1 MWREWLKM
9 EFRVL
14 VVVVVV
20 VMLHFLGTPGQV
32 LVMLHCLIALKVII
46 IGLSNTWQTRTVWK
60 ANLSWIGICWNLRGL

>member
-20 VMLHFLGTPGQV
+20 VMLHCLGTLGQV
-32 LVMLHCLIALKVII
+32 LVMLHCQIALKVII

>member
-1 MWREWLKM
+1 M

-46 IGLSNTWQTRTVWK
+46 IGLATLGRQEQCGK
-60 ANLSWIGICWNLRGL
+60 QI